1 MIGTAIKH
9 DAVEGV
15 LGKGGM
21 GVVYRARD
29 TRRNRLL
36 ERCVSRIRHV
46 TEVQAILVRRPAVRP
61 GRGRGCCLSRAR
73 LSPSTSDGCRLPFTE
88 T

>member
-1 MIGTAIKH
+1 MGLNPRTRRGHAMIGTAINH
-9 DAVEGV
+9 DAVESV

-36 ERCVSRIRHV
+36 KRFVSRS
-46 TEVQAILVRRPAVRP
+46 
-61 GRGRGCCLSRAR
+61 GM
-73 LSPSTSDGCRLPFTE
+73 
-88 T
+88 